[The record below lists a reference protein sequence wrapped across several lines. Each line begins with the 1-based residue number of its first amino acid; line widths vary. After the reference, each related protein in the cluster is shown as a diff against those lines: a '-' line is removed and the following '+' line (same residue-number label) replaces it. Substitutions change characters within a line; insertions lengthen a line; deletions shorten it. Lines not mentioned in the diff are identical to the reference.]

1 MDNNPLQRS
10 ITLVLDGSTLT
21 PSDRQAGYAG
31 EHCATRLILVLP
43 PELVA
48 PEYTYQLCISAGG
61 TVRRALLQHDNL
73 TFNLPVA
80 VMAAGTIFASLI
92 ISDGTQII
100 RKSDV
105 CPFAVAPALDTPDDD
120 VDNQY
125 TGLLEDSINVFRASV
140 TQLDAVTVNTPYID
154 AATGNWM
161 VYDTADKAYNDTGVH
176 AKGDKGDRGEQGV
189 QGDKGDKGDR
199 GEQGIQGVKGDKGD
213 RGEQGLQGVKGDKG
227 DRGEQ
232 GIQGVKGDKG
242 DRGDPGDSY
251 DDTALRASI
260 AALQPYADN
269 QVTARKF
276 GTAALLQDGA
286 QGTQL
291 RTAVIGGMMRVTAG
305 QDGAPDTIFPSVPDR
320 VILGGTNMLLL
331 QTVDSYASGGIA
343 YSCDGD
349 VIRISG
355 TSTGASL
362 PMVDKIIRPD
372 APLTL
377 HIDVITGSSTGA
389 GIYFGQTQL
398 IPFATGTWYCPL
410 GAMISNG
417 GALWLAD
424 GTSFTDNF
432 SCRIWVTPGNTPDMS
447 YEPYREQSVPMPPEV
462 LLYATPNAEYQ
473 DTYDAATGVLTN
485 RCSLLRMT
493 SGWIYAYS
501 TAVDTVTWITNPY
514 YQPSKRYY
522 YVHNGHVTD
531 TSTTDWQGKISMV
544 ISKSDA
550 GITADDTAATAS
562 QKIKTYFG
570 DAYAIL
576 PLKLPTSE
584 QLAAAPVTLPAG
596 DVTITA
602 AEGDIDVTY
611 CKDIDAAYTDMVRY
625 TTALEARIAQLELKH

>member
-1 MDNNPLQRS
+1 MMDNNPLQRS

-21 PSDRQAGYAG
+21 PSDHQAGYAG
-31 EHCATRLILVLP
+31 EHCATRLILALP
-43 PELVA
+43 TQLVV

-73 TFNLPVA
+73 TFDLPVA
-80 VMAAGTIFASLI
+80 VMAAGTIFTSLI

-105 CPFAVAPALDTPDDD
+105 CPLTVAPALDTPDGDI
-120 VDNQY
+120 DNQY

-161 VYDTADKAYNDTGVH
+161 VYDTAAKAYNDTGVH
-176 AKGDKGDRGEQGV
+176 A
-189 QGDKGDKGDR
+189 KGDKGDR

-213 RGEQGLQGVKGDKG
+213 RGEQGVQGVKGDKGDRGEQGLQGIKGDKG

-242 DRGDPGDSY
+242 DKGDPGESY
-251 DDTALRASI
+251 DDTEMRASI
-260 AALQPYADN
+260 AALQPYTNN

-276 GTAALLQDGA
+276 GTAVLLQDGA

-291 RTAVIGGMMRVTAG
+291 RAAVIGGMMRVTTG
-305 QDGAPDTIFPSVPDR
+305 KDGAPDTILPSAPDK
-320 VILGGTNMLLL
+320 ITLNGTNMLLL
-331 QTVDSYASGGIA
+331 RPDSRVAGGLTV
-343 YSCDGD
+343 SCDGD
-349 VIRISG
+349 VIAIGGKCTG
-355 TSTGASL
+355 TNL
-362 PMVDKIIRPD
+362 YVFDKLSRFD
-372 APLTL
+372 APFTL
-377 HIDVITGSSTGA
+377 HVQVLTGSATGA
-389 GIYFGQTQL
+389 GMYFTADVLVGFKTQTRYF
-398 IPFATGTWYCPL
+398 PNGVTNWN
-410 GAMISNG
+410 GAPRWVTNS
-417 GALWLAD
+417 
-424 GTSFTDNF
+424 TVFTDDF
-432 SCRIWVTPGNTPDMS
+432 TCRIWATPGNTPDMP
-447 YEPYREQSVPMPPEV
+447 YEPYREQAVPIPPEV

-473 DTYDAATGVLTN
+473 DTYDAASGLMTN

-501 TAVDTVTWITNPY
+501 TAADTVTWITNPY

-522 YVHNGHVTD
+522 YVHNGRVTD
-531 TSTTDWQGKISMV
+531 TGTTDWQGKISMV

-550 GITADDTAATAS
+550 GITADDTAATAT

-576 PLKLPTSE
+576 PLKTPATE

-596 DVTITA
+596 NVTITA

-625 TTALEARIAQLELKH
+625 TTELEARIAQLELKN